1 MLIVITNP
9 VIFTDEANIINTLFE
24 EGLQLLHMRKP
35 GIGIYHLKYLLGL
48 IHEEYYDRLVL
59 HQHYNL
65 AGQYGINRIHFTE
78 SNRPD
83 FDKILEMLGNDQEWI
98 FSTSTHSLEDFN
110 GLSHRYEYAF
120 LSPVYNSISKPGYA
134 PDIDIIES
142 IKRRSNFN
150 TKLIALGGISHKN
163 YKQTLQTGFDGVAV
177 LGNIWNSGDPI
188 CEFKTFNNEK

>member
-1 MLIVITNP
+1 MIVITNP
-9 VIFTDEANIINTLFE
+9 GILTDEAHIINRLFE
-24 EGLQLLHMRKP
+24 EGLQLLHIRKP
-35 GIGIYHLKYLLGL
+35 GIDIYNLKSLLRL

-83 FDKILEMLGNDQEWI
+83 FDKTLKMLGNDQEWI
-98 FSTSTHSLEDFN
+98 FSTSTHSIEDFN
-110 GLSHRYEYAF
+110 RLSHRYEYAF

-134 PDIDIIES
+134 PDTDIIES
-142 IKRRSNFN
+142 TKRRSNFN
-150 TKLIALGGISHKN
+150 TKLIALGGISYKN
-163 YKQTLQTGFDGVAV
+163 NKQILEAGFDGVAV

-188 CEFKTFNNEK
+188 CEFKTFNDEK